1 VRLIGGHRLELVA
14 VLAALAIGLSTA
26 ASPAALIM
34 STGQRF
40 VIQNAPVSECSSKAK
55 TALNAELQTAGETSA
70 GTGQWIAYG
79 PVDSSGHA
87 SAAAA
92 IHCFPVGN
100 GYVVTFTCAV
110 EQPPNPYDA
119 DDLCTRLGAG
129 FKGKP
134 ITPLATPTPV
144 PTGCSTTNLV
154 GTWLLNG
161 DANTKFNFTLEG
173 GLTDNEGV
181 SGNWNLSGNTVTL
194 TYYGTST
201 LKLSPDGKKISGS
214 KNFTR
219 VC

>member
-1 VRLIGGHRLELVA
+1 M
-14 VLAALAIGLSTA
+14 AASTA
-26 ASPAALIM
+26 AAPAALVM

-40 VIQNAPVSECSSKAK
+40 VVPSAPPTECSAKAK
-55 TALNAELQTAGETSA
+55 TALNSQLQTAGETSP

-92 IHCFPVGN
+92 IHCFPVGS

-110 EQPPNPYDA
+110 EEPPNPYDA
-119 DDLCTRLGAG
+119 DDLCTRLGAS
-129 FKGKP
+129 FKGKV
-134 ITPLATPTPV
+134 TAPLATPTPV

-161 DANTKFNFTLEG
+161 DSATKFAF
-173 GLTDNEGV
+173 GLDGSVTDNQGV
-181 SGNWNLSGNTVTL
+181 SGNWGLVGNTVTL

-201 LKLSPDGKKISGS
+201 LKLSADGKRLTGPKS
-214 KNFTR
+214 FTR